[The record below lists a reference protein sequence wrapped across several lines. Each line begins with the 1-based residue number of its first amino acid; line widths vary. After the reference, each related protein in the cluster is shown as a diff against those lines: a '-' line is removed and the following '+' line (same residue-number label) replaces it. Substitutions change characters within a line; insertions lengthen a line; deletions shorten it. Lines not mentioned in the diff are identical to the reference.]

1 MQKEII
7 PFECIDIYNF
17 ILSIFVNQPPPM
29 ILSKYS
35 TATICVGVINFYS
48 MFDSIVMILV
58 YHCTATTSACGGGRR
73 Q

>member
-17 ILSIFVNQPPPM
+17 ILSVFVNQTPPPM

-48 MFDSIVMILV
+48 MF
-58 YHCTATTSACGGGRR
+58 
-73 Q
+73 

>member
-17 ILSIFVNQPPPM
+17 ILSIFVNQTPPM

-48 MFDSIVMILV
+48 KF
-58 YHCTATTSACGGGRR
+58 
-73 Q
+73 

>member
-29 ILSKYS
+29 ILSK
-35 TATICVGVINFYS
+35 
-48 MFDSIVMILV
+48 
-58 YHCTATTSACGGGRR
+58 
-73 Q
+73 

>member
-17 ILSIFVNQPPPM
+17 ILSVFVNQTPPPM

-48 MFDSIVMILV
+48 KF
-58 YHCTATTSACGGGRR
+58 
-73 Q
+73 

>member
-17 ILSIFVNQPPPM
+17 ILSIFVNQPPPPPM

-48 MFDSIVMILV
+48 KF
-58 YHCTATTSACGGGRR
+58 
-73 Q
+73 